1 MQMSST
7 TNTLIK
13 MAAKGKWDGGIK
25 SSNTIRHFESFKM
38 DEPVK
43 LGGQDTGG
51 TPLEYIAAA
60 LNGCKAVMIPL
71 IAKEQNFTF
80 SSIDFETDGYVD
92 IRGLLGE
99 EGVKTYFQ
107 KILFSVEIET
117 DESDE
122 ALERLKAE
130 VERRCP
136 VYNLFVDAGISV
148 EVDWKK
154 K

>member
-1 MQMSST
+1 MANT
-7 TNTLIK
+7 TNTLVK

-25 SSNTIRHFESFKM
+25 SINTIRHFDSFAM

-51 TPLEYIAAA
+51 TPLEYISAA

-71 IAKEQNFTF
+71 IAKEQNFVF
-80 SSIDFETDGYVD
+80 SNLDFETAGYVD
-92 IRGLLGE
+92 IRGLMGE

-107 KILFSVEIET
+107 KIDFSVEIET
-117 DESDE
+117 NESDE

-136 VYNLFVDAGISV
+136 VYNLFVDAGITV
-148 EVDWKK
+148 EVNWKK